1 MKHVSTDEMRELRK
15 QMRIKRPPTKKHSD
29 WYRHISES
37 IERTYVA
44 KRNIKNNKIPKITD
58 HLGIPDDRLIE
69 LTNHFTNINKL
80 FDYLDNQV
88 DDMIKACINSGDEET
103 LRETFEI
110 AKNSWKSLSEIDNI
124 VEIIMLYLK
133 LDKDKQVG
141 GDTNERR
148 YHK

>member
-1 MKHVSTDEMRELRK
+1 
-15 QMRIKRPPTKKHSD
+15 
-29 WYRHISES
+29 
-37 IERTYVA
+37 
-44 KRNIKNNKIPKITD
+44 
-58 HLGIPDDRLIE
+58 
-69 LTNHFTNINKL
+69 
-80 FDYLDNQV
+80 
-88 DDMIKACINSGDEET
+88 MIKACINSGGEET
-103 LRETFEI
+103 LRETFET